1 MDVVARRDLTLIPLT
16 LLLALIVDQIAL
28 PAGFGGM
35 RPPLMLLVVL
45 FWCLITPHW
54 VGVSVA
60 WLVGL
65 VSDVLSGGLL
75 GANAMAFSMAGY
87 LMLMLHQQVRV
98 LPLMQQSLFVLMI
111 LVCARLL
118 LLLTLLATG
127 KSVAPEVL
135 YPALIGAL
143 VWAPV
148 VLMVQRWR
156 INSELS
162 R

>member
-16 LLLALIVDQIAL
+16 LLLALIADQIAL
-28 PAGFGGM
+28 PAGLSGL
-35 RPPLMLLVVL
+35 RPPLLLLLVL
-45 FWCLITPHW
+45 FWSLTTPHW

-98 LPLMQQSLFVLMI
+98 LPLMQQSLFVLLI

-127 KSVAPEVL
+127 KSVAVEIL

-143 VWAPV
+143 VWVPV

-156 INSELS
+156 INSVLS